1 MLLTQ
6 VMNDSCIC
14 QCWQVIKNIQDY
26 IKTMEHG
33 LLVFRYEPFILA
45 LECRTPASAQILVT
59 CALSAGFRESGFF
72 FIYFLSF
79 SCYNHK
85 SLEMSSECK
94 SPILNSFGDRTLH
107 ADCCINSSV
116 YDFVLEVIIMSSQYI
131 LASRYYGNGE
141 AQYCRSTLFNTNG
154 SSNCSIWAPVGF

>member
-59 CALSAGFRESGFF
+59 CALSAGFRESGI
-72 FIYFLSF
+72 FIYLFSLFLLLQPQVF
-79 SCYNHK
+79 EN
-85 SLEMSSECK
+85 
-94 SPILNSFGDRTLH
+94 
-107 ADCCINSSV
+107 
-116 YDFVLEVIIMSSQYI
+116 
-131 LASRYYGNGE
+131 E
-141 AQYCRSTLFNTNG
+141 AAPYKVVNT
-154 SSNCSIWAPVGF
+154 SHQS